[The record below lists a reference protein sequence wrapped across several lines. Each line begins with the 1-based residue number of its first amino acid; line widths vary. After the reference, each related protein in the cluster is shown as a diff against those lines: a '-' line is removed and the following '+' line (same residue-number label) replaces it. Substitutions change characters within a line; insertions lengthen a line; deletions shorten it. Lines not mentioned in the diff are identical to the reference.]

1 MCPTE
6 VPTPLPARSPEPWVS
21 HVATPDEFELVAL
34 GSHLPGCGMALRRD
48 HLEQGRTQ
56 EPPEHGGRCTRLR
69 RARCP
74 PPPSPAGPPWPPSRR
89 WGAPLCLHSC
99 SPRDCECSRI
109 PDSGG
114 GMGSSRMSHSLLPVS
129 QLFEALRVFRQ
140 AGSHPQSLT
149 NYFIL
154 LQMANCVEGQSRS
167 HTLQWL
173 PGCFGEIHTGDRLG
187 LPLCGELVRRG
198 PRGCGTGPRIIQTRF
213 ISVFLLFSNRCPNK

>member
-74 PPPSPAGPPWPPSRR
+74 PPPQPRRAALASFSQVGRSSVPP
-89 WGAPLCLHSC
+89 
-99 SPRDCECSRI
+99 
-109 PDSGG
+109 
-114 GMGSSRMSHSLLPVS
+114 
-129 QLFEALRVFRQ
+129 
-140 AGSHPQSLT
+140 
-149 NYFIL
+149 
-154 LQMANCVEGQSRS
+154 
-167 HTLQWL
+167 
-173 PGCFGEIHTGDRLG
+173 
-187 LPLCGELVRRG
+187 
-198 PRGCGTGPRIIQTRF
+198 
-213 ISVFLLFSNRCPNK
+213 LLFSAGLRVLTHPRLRRRDGVFQDVTFPPAGFPAL